1 MHGWIVLDKPQGIT
15 CVKSANIF
23 KRILGVKKIGH
34 IGTLDPQASGV
45 LLLAIGEATKLI
57 PHIDKKTKIYQFD
70 VTFGAETS
78 TLDQEGEITQTT
90 SSIPSQDEILK
101 VIPQLTGWVDQ
112 VPPRYSAIHIDGKR
126 AYDIAR
132 SGQEFDMPT
141 RLVYIGSLNCVK
153 QKSET
158 CFQFE
163 VTCGPGTY
171 VRSIARD
178 IARRLGSLGY
188 VSHLRRIKDGKFNVQ
203 DAVSLEIAKEIG
215 YNCVKSVEYVLDDI
229 PALHVDEQQAELI
242 QRGMAVS
249 THDSV
254 KINGFEMMHR
264 DNNIALFFNQK
275 LISIARLEDDLIFP
289 VRNFNLER

>member
-1 MHGWIVLDKPQGIT
+1 MHGWILLDKPQGIT
-15 CVKSANIF
+15 CVKSANVM
-23 KRILGVKKIGH
+23 KRVLGVKKIGH

-78 TLDQEGEITQTT
+78 TLDQEGEITQTA
-90 SSIPSQDEILK
+90 SVIPSKDDILK
-101 VIPQLTGWVDQ
+101 IIPQLKGWVDQ

-141 RLVYIGSLNCVK
+141 RLVYIGSLNLVM
-153 QKSET
+153 QKSDT

-178 IARRLGSLGY
+178 IARNLGSLGY
-188 VSHLRRIKDGKFNVQ
+188 VSHLRRIKDGKFKVQ
-203 DAVSLEIAKEIG
+203 DAVSLEKAKEIG

-242 QRGMAVS
+242 QRGMAIS
-249 THDSV
+249 TQDCF

-264 DNNIALFFNQK
+264 DNNIALFFSQK
-275 LISIARLEDDLIFP
+275 LISIARLEDGLIFP

>member
-171 VRSIARD
+171 VRSLARD
-178 IARRLGSLGY
+178 IARRLRSLGY